1 MTPGTQDMHGRSAR
15 LTRRHFL
22 VAGAAGATG
31 LAAAARAGF
40 AWAQAKDDVK
50 RGGTL
55 VVRSGPIRGIDPH
68 IETWAASLQVIH
80 QTYNALL
87 KFNYDGTKIL
97 PDLAES
103 WEQKDD
109 VTYSFRLRQ
118 GVKFHNVPPVNGR
131 ELTSE
136 DVKYSIER
144 QMTNQPGKFQHAYF
158 FLGKLASIQTPDK
171 Y

>member
-1 MTPGTQDMHGRSAR
+1 MTTPVCPVCADLHVSRRS
-15 LTRRHFL
+15 FL
-22 VAGAAGATG
+22 HAGALGVAG
-31 LAAAARAGF
+31 LAAAGF
-40 AWAQAKDDVK
+40 RVAWAQNKGDAE

-68 IETWAASLQVIH
+68 VETWATTPQVVH

-87 KFNYDGTKIL
+87 KFNHDGTKIL
-97 PDLAES
+97 PDLAETS
-103 WEQKDD
+103 EQKDD
-109 VTYSFRLRQ
+109 VTYVFRLRQ

-144 QMTNQPGKFQHAYF
+144 QMTDRWGNRRSTA
-158 FLGKLASIQTPDK
+158 
-171 Y
+171 